1 MISAHYLL
9 TLVSIQLAVIQVV
22 TFWYYSRP
30 PKSDILTFFN
40 FKGIFKSFL
49 WLRKIWNFSFL
60 RDEVVWHNCGRIK
73 ISEIANMLC
82 LLDQTCEEG
91 GTTATKL
98 CYAWRVK
105 TRVLLQSGF
114 WKSHTRHCETF
125 NGPSK
130 YSEFLKNGASMP
142 ASRIFS
148 IILYTPQLSYTVHFF
163 KRNSFRSLALQ

>member
-114 WKSHTRHCETF
+114 WKSHIKHGIVKLSTAHQNTLSFWKMAQVCLQVESF
-125 NGPSK
+125 PSS
-130 YSEFLKNGASMP
+130 YTHRNYLTLC
-142 ASRIFS
+142 IFS
-148 IILYTPQLSYTVHFF
+148 NEIVLGL
-163 KRNSFRSLALQ
+163 

>member
-1 MISAHYLL
+1 M
-9 TLVSIQLAVIQVV
+9 V
-22 TFWYYSRP
+22 TFCYYSRP

-163 KRNSFRSLALQ
+163 KWNSFRSLALL